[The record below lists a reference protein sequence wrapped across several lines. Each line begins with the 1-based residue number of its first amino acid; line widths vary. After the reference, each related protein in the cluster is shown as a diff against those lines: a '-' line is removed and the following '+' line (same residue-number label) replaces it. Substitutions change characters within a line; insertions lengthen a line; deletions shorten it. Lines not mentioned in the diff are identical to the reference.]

1 MNITFLGIDNEITFS
16 SEQEILHLCLRSI
29 VFYKVSYTISRD
41 LNWDNIQSNTFLVL
55 NVPIKLNSNLHIEL
69 YWISDYLCSTKK

>member
-1 MNITFLGIDNEITFS
+1 MNITFQGIDNEITFS
-16 SEQEILHLCLRSI
+16 SKQEILHLCLRGI
-29 VFYKVSYTISRD
+29 VFYKVSYTISVD
-41 LNWDNIQSNTFLVL
+41 LNWDNNTFLVI